1 MNAANIVNLD
11 VRTGV
16 KQGAMVKQSV
26 VWALLLWL
34 LALPGSPAGAA
45 DSAVVL
51 AYHRFDDDRVPA
63 LDITTELLAAHI
75 AELKHGGY
83 AVLPLAEI
91 VAALRAGR
99 PLPDKAVAITVDD
112 ASAGFHARAWPMF
125 RKAGLPVTLFLATD
139 ELDRGGVDTMTWG
152 QLREMTAAG
161 LGIGLQGAA
170 RLRMG
175 KAAAEQV
182 AADLSRAAARL
193 DKELGART
201 ELFAWPW
208 GEASAEA
215 EGVLRDAGFAA
226 AFGQHSGAA
235 WAKGDP
241 FFWPRFSQSS
251 AYGDIQRF
259 RLSARSLPLPAVD
272 ITPEDP
278 AIRVNPPAFGF
289 TLAED
294 VPGIDGLSCFASHQG
309 QVKVERLGPRVEVR
323 MSKPIPA
330 GRGRLNCTVPALE
343 GRWRWFGWQFWVP

>member
-1 MNAANIVNLD
+1 
-11 VRTGV
+11 
-16 KQGAMVKQSV
+16 MVKQSV

-34 LALPGSPAGAA
+34 LALSAASAGATE
-45 DSAVVL
+45 SAVVL

-63 LDITTELLAAHI
+63 LNTSTELLATHI
-75 AELKHGGY
+75 AELRHGGY

-91 VAALRAGR
+91 VSALRAGR

-112 ASAGFHARAWPMF
+112 ASAGFYSRAWPMF

-139 ELDRGGVDTMTWG
+139 ELDRGGPDVMTWG

-161 LGIGLQGAA
+161 LGLGLQGAA
-170 RLRMG
+170 RLRMA
-175 KAAAEQV
+175 KATAEQIS
-182 AADLSRAAARL
+182 ADLSRAAARL
-193 DKELGART
+193 DKELGNRT

-208 GEASAEA
+208 GETSAGAEA
-215 EGVLRDAGFAA
+215 LLRNAGFAA

-241 FFWPRFSQSS
+241 FFWPRFTQSS
-251 AYGDIQRF
+251 AYGDMQRF
-259 RLSARSLPLPAVD
+259 RVSVRSLPLPAVD

-278 AIRVNPPAFGF
+278 AIKANPPAFGF

-294 VPGIDGLSCFASHQG
+294 VPGIDGLSCFSSHQG
-309 QVKVERLGPRVEVR
+309 QVRVERLGPRVEVR
-323 MSKPIPA
+323 MSKPIPS